1 MLKIHGDEGSQMEAL
16 SELCEVLSM
25 GQEEIL
31 IGFSV
36 DSFLPVLVEILNME
50 HRPEMMLLSCRA
62 ITHLLEV
69 MPKAAPKVAASGAVP
84 IFCQRLL
91 TIEFIDVAE
100 QSLLAMHKLS
110 VEHPEPL
117 LRSSGLSAVLTFID
131 FFDMNTQRTAI
142 ATAANMCRNIPPD
155 SFPLVVDM
163 IPNMTALLS
172 SCDNKM
178 VESACMCFS
187 RLVDSCH
194 TSEMQL
200 EEIASPGAL
209 LQLVRLLRPA
219 DGEGRSF
226 ELSTGTYTSVVKT
239 LAMSCRGSPKIA
251 VMLLEEGIVQVFLFV
266 WYRLRILGEDEAG
279 AAACQL
285 GSVCKLCGRR
295 TGTAPGVSDTVPLPW
310 RGMWRREFEHN
321 AAARHPLLPRA
332 TRSSE
337 FHPEGSF
344 CIVSQAI
351 LPDISFPNRAPKTR
365 KNTILRKIVDRRMA
379 CGTRAFGSLHPNTEF
394 ACQMP
399 EFSQVAGMWFPL
411 FVHVILTPPR
421 FPPLAYKDCSLPEQA
436 SLGNLGND
444 RFDGGVRFGENLG

>member
-1 MLKIHGDEGSQMEAL
+1 MDCLQELLAMLKNHGDEGSQMEAL

-50 HRPEMMLLSCRA
+50 HHPEMMLLSCRA

-142 ATAANMCRNIPPD
+142 ATAANMCHNIPPD

-266 WYRLRILGEDEAG
+266 SYRLLILGEDKAG
-279 AAACQL
+279 VAACHWEACANCVADALARHQAL
-285 GSVCKLCGRR
+285 PVQYPGPGGARGSG
-295 TGTAPGVSDTVPLPW
+295 G
-310 RGMWRREFEHN
+310 FEHN
-321 AAARHPLLPRA
+321 AAARHPLLLRA
-332 TRSSE
+332 
-337 FHPEGSF
+337 
-344 CIVSQAI
+344 I
-351 LPDISFPNRAPKTR
+351 
-365 KNTILRKIVDRRMA
+365 
-379 CGTRAFGSLHPNTEF
+379 
-394 ACQMP
+394 
-399 EFSQVAGMWFPL
+399 
-411 FVHVILTPPR
+411 
-421 FPPLAYKDCSLPEQA
+421 
-436 SLGNLGND
+436 
-444 RFDGGVRFGENLG
+444 